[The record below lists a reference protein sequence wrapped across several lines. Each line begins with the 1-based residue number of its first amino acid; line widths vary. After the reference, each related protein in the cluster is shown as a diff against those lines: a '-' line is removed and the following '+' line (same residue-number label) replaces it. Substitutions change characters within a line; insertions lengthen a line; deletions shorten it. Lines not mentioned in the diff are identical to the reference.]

1 MDFLAIAP
9 KRVAALTKAELLND
23 LRLARAEWDHLL
35 ARADPRHMTLA
46 GAAGYWSVKDVVGH
60 LTAVDRWHLNALRA
74 HDRGEPPP
82 AIDEQLMELD
92 ERNRAHYEANRQ
104 RPLEE
109 VLQESKRVFQDLLT
123 EVAGQSEEFLT

>member
-1 MDFLAIAP
+1 L
-9 KRVAALTKAELLND
+9 
-23 LRLARAEWDHLL
+23 H
-35 ARADPRHMTLA
+35 
-46 GAAGYWSVKDVVGH
+46 VVGH

-92 ERNRAHYEANRQ
+92 ERNRAHYEGNRQ

-123 EVAGQSEEFLT
+123 EVAGQSQEFLTQPQVFEKLPAPVVVADNLKQACANHYRHHLADMRAWLQK